1 MTEALHR
8 TALSIGGRQG
18 GQELEATQTEQPL
31 SDLDFLIL
39 NGMDTAQIQKHLND
53 GISLEEL
60 ANAARSIVSRGE
72 SLADEPEAEDI
83 PTEKAKAERQTKPQL
98 TVDRLD
104 EWLADNGISVSY
116 NCISHAVEVE
126 GVDPSYNPETVKS
139 DLHIICLL
147 YTSPSPRDS

>member
-72 SLADEPEAEDI
+72 SLADEPEAEDACVH
-83 PTEKAKAERQTKPQL
+83 TLSSRSERHL
-98 TVDRLD
+98 T
-104 EWLADNGISVSY
+104 ASVSPQK
-116 NCISHAVEVE
+116 E
-126 GVDPSYNPETVKS
+126 G
-139 DLHIICLL
+139 
-147 YTSPSPRDS
+147 